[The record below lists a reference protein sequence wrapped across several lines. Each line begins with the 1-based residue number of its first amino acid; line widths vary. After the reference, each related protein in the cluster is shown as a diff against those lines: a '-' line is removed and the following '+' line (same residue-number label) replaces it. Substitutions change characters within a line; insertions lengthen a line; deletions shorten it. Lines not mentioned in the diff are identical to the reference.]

1 MSLARRLLWGSA
13 VWEVARP
20 RTPLTAGHLVI
31 RLTNP
36 ATALDERSA
45 ADWLRCHKIARAALD
60 QVLDATRCTLMFAY
74 QWHALGAALGEPVAE
89 SSTPTFHLFGR
100 WEGEPIAPG
109 AQLRLP
115 AHRRNPVSAE
125 ELLDTDAALRNAL
138 RAAASTFGLP
148 VTAEPAAASRPGVT
162 DDDTDNDHDGG
173 ADTPLPSIRTW
184 TPEHAVHRSH
194 TVLSPQHAVSDIS
207 AVRPGELLALA
218 SALEG
223 IAAGRTVSGL
233 SCLVPDPSVTGGNLE
248 LHVLGRSASET
259 VNPLKKILD
268 SAEISPA
275 LL

>member
-74 QWHALGAALGEPVAE
+74 QWHALGSALGEPVAE

-100 WEGEPIAPG
+100 WEGEPITPG
-109 AQLRLP
+109 AQLQLP
-115 AHRRNPVSAE
+115 AHRRTPVPAE

-138 RAAASTFGLP
+138 RAAASTFGP
-148 VTAEPAAASRPGVT
+148 ATTGPATASSPGVT
-162 DDDTDNDHDGG
+162 DDNTDAG
-173 ADTPLPSIRTW
+173 AGTPLPPIRTW

-218 SALEG
+218 SALDG
-223 IAAGRTVSGL
+223 LAARRTVSGL

-268 SAEISPA
+268 SEEISPA